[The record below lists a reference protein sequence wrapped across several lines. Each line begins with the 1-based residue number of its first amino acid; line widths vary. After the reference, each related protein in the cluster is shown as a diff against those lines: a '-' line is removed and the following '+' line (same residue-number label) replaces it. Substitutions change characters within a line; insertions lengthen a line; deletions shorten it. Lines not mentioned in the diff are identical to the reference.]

1 MWSRLWM
8 PQARPDSRGSHQV
21 LHVHL
26 DPLGGLAGD
35 MFIAALLDAQPQLD
49 EVLIEALSAC
59 ALPSGWRVEHGR
71 RITKGLDART
81 FDVVAPAGPTRAS
94 GRYAQLM
101 TRIDD
106 MALSA
111 PVRDRAKAI
120 YTLLGECE
128 AHVHGIDL
136 ADVHFHELA
145 DWDSVVDIVVSAALI
160 EAVGPC
166 TWSSAPLP
174 LGGGQVRTAH
184 GPLPVPAPA
193 TARLMSGIEVIQ
205 DGIDGERVTPT
216 GAAIAKHLGVDGQ
229 GLPVGKLMARAT
241 GLGAGQREL
250 DGCANVL
257 RAQVFER
264 REGARDAL
272 TSETISVIEFEV
284 DDISPEAL
292 ASGLE
297 AIRAHRGVVDVFSF
311 TGQGKKQ
318 RVSFAV
324 RVLCLPANRDEVV
337 AVCMMQTTTLGVR
350 VRNDTRYVLPREQVE
365 AQTAAGVV
373 GVKLVRRPDGS
384 ASAKAEHDDVANRAH
399 SQHERTALGASAAA
413 SAVAN
418 AGETFVGKMR
428 SKSANSDA
436 EAENSSEC

>member
-1 MWSRLWM
+1 M
-8 PQARPDSRGSHQV
+8 

-49 EVLIEALSAC
+49 EVLVEALAAC

-71 RITKGLDART
+71 RKTKGLDART
-81 FDVVAPAGPTRAS
+81 FDVVAPSGPTRAS

-101 TRIDD
+101 ERIDQ
-106 MALSA
+106 MTLSSA
-111 PVRDRAKAI
+111 VRARAKDI

-160 EAVGPC
+160 EALGSC
-166 TWSSAPLP
+166 TWSCSPLP

-193 TARLMSGIEVIQ
+193 TARLISGIKVIQ

-216 GAAIAKHLGVDGQ
+216 GAAIAKHLGLDG
-229 GLPVGKLMARAT
+229 GGVPVGQLQPLAT

-257 RAQVFER
+257 RTQVFER
-264 REGARDAL
+264 DA
-272 TSETISVIEFEV
+272 TAAAAMQNESISIIEFEV

-292 ASGLE
+292 ASGLD
-297 AIRAHRGVVDVFSF
+297 ALRDTPGVIDVFSH

-324 RVLCLPANRDEVV
+324 RVLCLPALREQV
-337 AVCMMQTTTLGVR
+337 AAACMVQTTTLGVR
-350 VRNDTRYVLPREQVE
+350 VREDTRYMLSRRLTKVE
-365 AQTAAGVV
+365 LGRGVV
-373 GVKLVRRPDGS
+373 GVKLAERPDGTL
-384 ASAKAEHDDVANRAH
+384 SAKAEHDDIDALSAT
-399 SQHERTALGASAAA
+399 QQERFVHGTD
-413 SAVAN
+413 AVARALAQAQPTFTN
-418 AGETFVGKMR
+418 ETR
-428 SKSANSDA
+428 SKRVDTDDV
-436 EAENSSEC
+436 SEDSREP